1 MLLSELQK
9 IQFFFFSGK
18 KIFFYMHKLSQKT
31 YPGQRFFINKLFN
44 YHIRVDTFSE
54 TSNIININIY

>member
-1 MLLSELQK
+1 
-9 IQFFFFSGK
+9 
-18 KIFFYMHKLSQKT
+18 MHKLSQKT